1 MATKFARPN
10 ADEVRKAMDEK
21 VGGSNFL
28 KLKEGRNEL
37 RLLPVTETALSEYG
51 RKEPFVEIWV
61 HFLPSS
67 NKSIACLKNMGK
79 AGSCEVCR
87 TLKRITD
94 RIDEDELN
102 GMKAKKR
109 YRCNVWNIDTQSF
122 AIWEPGWTV
131 VRDIS
136 KIFNEWGDI
145 TDVEDGR
152 SLIVNREGTGRFTKY
167 SVSVG
172 RNTGALP
179 DVAFDWF
186 ENNEV
191 TELEETINYP
201 SADDLRDAKEELLIS
216 AGLMDDLDD
225 DEDED
230 VEPEPPKRS
239 KPVSAAAKV
248 TSRKP
253 APAAVVEDE
262 DDDDYNED
270 DEDEDD
276 DDLPW
281 DDDDDDD
288 DDEIVEPEPPK
299 RTSFSRSGTTKAAA
313 ATATPVKQSAV
324 DRLKAR
330 RGAK

>member
-67 NKSIACLKNMGK
+67 NKSIVCLKNMGK
-79 AGSCEVCR
+79 SGTCEVCR
-87 TLKRITD
+87 TLKRVTD
-94 RIDEDELN
+94 RIDEEELN

-179 DVAFDWF
+179 DVAFNWF

-191 TELEETINYP
+191 TELEDTINYP
-201 SADDLRDAKEELLIS
+201 SADDMRDAREELLIS
-216 AGLMDDLDD
+216 AGLMEDLDD
-225 DEDED
+225 TDDD
-230 VEPEPPKRS
+230 DDDEPEPPKRN
-239 KPVSAAAKV
+239 KPAPAKAAA
-248 TSRKP
+248 RKP
-253 APAAVVEDE
+253 APVQEDE
-262 DDDDYNED
+262 DDDDDDY
-270 DEDEDD
+270 DEDEDDD

-281 DDDDDDD
+281 DDDDE
-288 DDEIVEPEPPK
+288 DEEEEVTEPAPPK
-299 RTSFSRSGTTKAAA
+299 RTSFSRSATNTAATAA
-313 ATATPVKQSAV
+313 ATKPSAV
-324 DRLKAR
+324 ERLKAR